1 MRSILVILFW
11 NAFALVGVT
20 QQNATV
26 GSAEFAS
33 SLVSAAIH
41 NNQEIREF
49 DVTFETE
56 QMVMGADGNLSVH
69 RIKARVA
76 SSNEK
81 KSKMLFARVS
91 ELDVIDDSDE
101 GVTMHDATA
110 FFIGPENQLYQIDAY
125 GRRIITSPN
134 VFVRNARIGLP
145 SFETVGF
152 ITFPCFSPL
161 LADMDAYWKSIAIPS
176 ENCKAIVTQDG
187 KGRIVQV
194 HSQDEQVTG
203 RTVWVFDLSK
213 LVPLQRSMYY
223 VKKTSGKLALKE
235 IEDYEWDSIGG
246 IYVPISIRCEVR
258 QNAID
263 DATGRA
269 IEYSEIY
276 TSKFKWRTIN
286 NEIPAE
292 LFDWQKISVPSDIK
306 SLVMEDQE

>member
-1 MRSILVILFW
+1 MRSILVVLFW

-26 GSAEFAS
+26 GSADFAS
-33 SLVSAAIH
+33 SLISAVIH

-56 QMVMGADGNLSVH
+56 QMVMRADGTLSVH
-69 RIKARVA
+69 SIKARVA

-101 GVTMHDATA
+101 GVTTHDAKA
-110 FFIGPENQLYQIDAY
+110 FFIGPEDQLYQIGAY
-125 GRRIITSPN
+125 GRRTITYPN

-152 ITFPCFSPL
+152 IMFPCFPPL
-161 LADMDAYWKSIAIPS
+161 LADMDSDWKSISIPN
-176 ENCKAIVTQDG
+176 EDCKATVTQDG
-187 KGRIVQV
+187 KGRVLQV
-194 HSQDEQVTG
+194 HSKNQQVTG
-203 RTVWVFDLSK
+203 RTVWVFDLKK

-223 VKKTSGKLALKE
+223 VKKASGKLALKE

-246 IYVPISIRCEVR
+246 VHVPISIRCEVK

-263 DATGRA
+263 DATGRT

-286 NEIPAE
+286 KEIPAE
-292 LFDWQKISVPSDIK
+292 LFDWQEISGPNDIK
-306 SLVMEDQE
+306 RLVMEDQE